1 MSTIRLWARGNRCL
15 DNWSLG
21 GYGSRAQPQERNGE
35 KGAIAALWCLVASWD
50 LERTHP
56 SYNLGWQRGQ
66 GETSRSSINFSSL
79 WSRNSLEVIYQWTGL
94 PPVTLVAEPKSSRR
108 WSRKSWCRNWRSSC
122 GQLWNRQVQALV
134 MKETVYGISFPFWIQ
149 VQMMWESL
157 RRRHGSCME
166 SSPRKTGRTLHLG
179 WLCCAREQLGVRSDN
194 WTHRSWRTPTMALTI
209 CCRRSPC
216 GRKQLNSRLSNCL
229 RKPCSRLYRSL
240 MKQP

>member
-108 WSRKSWCRNWRSSC
+108 WSRKAGVGTEEVAVVS
-122 GQLWNRQVQALV
+122 
-134 MKETVYGISFPFWIQ
+134 YGIVKFKHWWWKKQF
-149 VQMMWESL
+149 
-157 RRRHGSCME
+157 ME
-166 SSPRKTGRTLHLG
+166 SASQFWSKYRWCERVYAEGTVLAWSLPQERQ
-179 WLCCAREQLGVRSDN
+179 AE
-194 WTHRSWRTPTMALTI
+194 
-209 CCRRSPC
+209 PC
-216 GRKQLNSRLSNCL
+216 T
-229 RKPCSRLYRSL
+229 
-240 MKQP
+240 